1 VIGNVSISRR
11 QGVEWN
17 SLPLGPGQ
25 VAIGWLGQAGFA
37 FRYGR
42 RAFLIDPYLSDS
54 LAAKYEGKEFPHPRM
69 MPAPVAPGDLSGI
82 GWVFCSHRHG
92 DHMDPGTLPVIAD
105 NIPECRFIVPAACVG
120 HAVESVG
127 LPREAVSGVNAGQHV
142 ELAHGFHVE
151 VLASAHEEL
160 AFNDRGESE
169 FLGFIFQL
177 GDVRIYHSG
186 DCTPYRGLEQSL
198 SADPVDIAIMPVNGR
213 DEYRTSRG
221 IIGNFHL
228 EEALRICEDCRI
240 PVLLPCH
247 FGMFA
252 FNTADVAA
260 LKMRAQTLAG
270 SVRIVVPEINET
282 FLVCGEPQ

>member
-1 VIGNVSISRR
+1 VIGNVGISRR

-17 SLPLGPGQ
+17 SLPLEPGR

-37 FRYGR
+37 FRHGR
-42 RAFLIDPYLSDS
+42 HAFLIDPYLSDS
-54 LAAKYEGKEFPHPRM
+54 LADKYEGKEFPHPRM
-69 MPAPVAPGDLSGI
+69 MPAPVAPEDLSGI
-82 GWVFCSHRHG
+82 DWVFCTHRHG

-142 ELAHGFHVE
+142 ELAHDLHVD
-151 VLASAHEEL
+151 VLASAHEDL
-160 AFNDRGESE
+160 SFNKRGESE

-177 GDVRIYHSG
+177 GGVRIYHSG
-186 DCTPYRGLEQSL
+186 DCTPYEGLEQSL

-228 EEALRICEDCRI
+228 EEALRICGDCLI

-260 LKMRAQTLAG
+260 LKERARAPG
-270 SVRIVVPEINET
+270 GGVRIVVPEIDET
-282 FLVCGEPQ
+282 LLVCGETQ

>member
-1 VIGNVSISRR
+1 MIGNVGISRC

-17 SLPLGPGQ
+17 SLPLEPGQ

-42 RAFLIDPYLSDS
+42 HAFLVDPYLSDS
-54 LAAKYEGKEFPHPRM
+54 LADKYKGTEFPHTRM
-69 MPAPVAPGDLSGI
+69 MEIPVDPAALRGLN
-82 GWVFCSHRHG
+82 WVFCSHRHS
-92 DHMDPGTLPVIAD
+92 DHMDPGTLPVIAE
-105 NIPECRFIVPAACVG
+105 NIPECRFIVPAACVD

-142 ELAHGFHVE
+142 EPAHDLHVD
-151 VLASAHEEL
+151 VLASAHEDL
-160 AFNDRGESE
+160 SFNDRGESE

-177 GDVRIYHSG
+177 GGVRIYHSG
-186 DCTPYRGLEQSL
+186 DCTPYEGLEEAL
-198 SADPVDIAIMPVNGR
+198 SADPIDLAIMPVNGR

-221 IIGNFHL
+221 ITGNFHF
-228 EEALRICEDCRI
+228 EEALRVCEGCRI

-260 LKMRAQTLAG
+260 LKKRAQAPGGT
-270 SVRIVVPEINET
+270 VRIVVPEINET